1 MKIKILYIGLS
12 IFLLSWIIPSLVQLT
27 MDSSPRYPF
36 TYYSSVINQ
45 FCYLDQDNDNV
56 RGKDMSGKVYSDAE
70 FDRVLPMFYY
80 RQLAMENAI
89 PDSIQGV
96 PVDRQT
102 IARNNFFFWYK
113 PKDKNT
119 PVIELYPMFESC
131 SGKKT
136 LKTPAICSD

>member
-56 RGKDMSGKVYSDAE
+56 RGKDMSGKVYSERAGVTH
-70 FDRVLPMFYY
+70 VLLSSVSHGKRHPGFHP
-80 RQLAMENAI
+80 R
-89 PDSIQGV
+89 DSG
-96 PVDRQT
+96 
-102 IARNNFFFWYK
+102 
-113 PKDKNT
+113 
-119 PVIELYPMFESC
+119 
-131 SGKKT
+131 
-136 LKTPAICSD
+136 

>member
-1 MKIKILYIGLS
+1 MDYPVTRSINHGFLS
-12 IFLLSWIIPSLVQLT
+12 PVPVHLL
-27 MDSSPRYPF
+27 
-36 TYYSSVINQ
+36 
-45 FCYLDQDNDNV
+45 QDNDNV

-102 IARNNFFFWYK
+102 IARNNFSSGTN
-113 PKDKNT
+113 PKIKI
-119 PVIELYPMFESC
+119 PRS
-131 SGKKT
+131 
-136 LKTPAICSD
+136 

>member
-56 RGKDMSGKVYSDAE
+56 RGKDMSGKSTRTRNSTGCYPCS
-70 FDRVLPMFYY
+70 
-80 RQLAMENAI
+80 
-89 PDSIQGV
+89 
-96 PVDRQT
+96 T
-102 IARNNFFFWYK
+102 I
-113 PKDKNT
+113 
-119 PVIELYPMFESC
+119 VS
-131 SGKKT
+131 
-136 LKTPAICSD
+136 

>member
-56 RGKDMSGKVYSDAE
+56 TGKFTRTQNSTGCCPCS
-70 FDRVLPMFYY
+70 
-80 RQLAMENAI
+80 
-89 PDSIQGV
+89 
-96 PVDRQT
+96 T
-102 IARNNFFFWYK
+102 I
-113 PKDKNT
+113 
-119 PVIELYPMFESC
+119 VS
-131 SGKKT
+131 
-136 LKTPAICSD
+136 